1 MVDGIVQVQ
10 DNSREAWENL
20 TITNDFVFC
29 KAMQNTELCREVI
42 EAILGIPIERVVRV
56 DRQEVLDAGPDDKGV
71 RLDIY
76 ARDSN
81 GRAFDVEMQA
91 AAAPELL
98 KRARYYHAMM
108 AIDQLDKGGTYRD
121 LTDSY
126 VIFICAFDPLKR
138 NRRVYSF
145 RNVCLQER
153 DLDADDGVRTVFL
166 AATSPREGGEGDRLD
181 ELLDYVARGEVG
193 GGLSARLD
201 AEVARVLGNQT
212 WRREYMLLEM
222 KYRMEREAGRE
233 EGIEIGEGRALKLIA
248 ALIADKRYDDLRKA
262 TDDASYCDALY
273 REYGITWDDPALR

>member
-1 MVDGIVQVQ
+1 MVDSIVQAQ
-10 DNSREAWENL
+10 NAARETWENL

-56 DRQEVLDAGPDDKGV
+56 DRQEVLDAGPGDKGV
-71 RLDIY
+71 RLDVY

-108 AIDQLDKGGTYRD
+108 AIDQLDRGGTYKD

-145 RNVCLQER
+145 RNVCLQES
-153 DLDADDGVRTVFL
+153 DLDADDGARTVFL
-166 AATSPREGGEGDRLD
+166 AATSPREGGDGDRLD
-181 ELLDYVARGEVG
+181 ELLDYVASGEVG

-233 EGIEIGEGRALKLIA
+233 EGREELRSCLSKL
-248 ALIADKRYDDLRKA
+248 
-262 TDDASYCDALY
+262 TDALVADNRLEDVQRAIRDEACFESLC
-273 REYGITWDDPALR
+273 REYGITRDDPALR